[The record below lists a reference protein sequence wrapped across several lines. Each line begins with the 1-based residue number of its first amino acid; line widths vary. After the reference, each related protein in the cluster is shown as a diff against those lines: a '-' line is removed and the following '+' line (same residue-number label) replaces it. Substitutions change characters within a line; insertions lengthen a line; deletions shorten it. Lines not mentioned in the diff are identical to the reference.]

1 MPATRVIKPTEPIQ
15 PRDYLQVL
23 ARGLAIMEA
32 FNGQSEYLTAA
43 DLAKLVEL
51 PRATVRRC
59 LLTLQALGYVE
70 VMSDKLYRLAPK
82 VLLLSRAYTSSSL
95 LPRVAQPIVE
105 RLSETIKESCTV
117 WILSRD
123 EAIYVARSTR
133 RRKRSRFRDVGSD
146 VPMYVSSMGRCLLAS
161 LSERELDAYLQRVPL
176 RKHTAHTVVDRKKL
190 RSIIEEVRDQQ
201 YCLVDQEFD
210 LGMRTIAVPI
220 KNPVGRTVAALSA
233 TAEVDRTT
241 KRELVTRF
249 LPELRSAAAEI
260 GSYLSG

>member
-1 MPATRVIKPTEPIQ
+1 MPATRMTTTKEPIQ

-23 ARGLAIMEA
+23 ARGLVIMEA
-32 FNGQSEYLTAA
+32 FNSQNEYLTAA

-59 LLTLQALGYVE
+59 LLTLQSLGYVE
-70 VMSDKLYRLAPK
+70 VASDKFYRLAPK
-82 VLLLSRAYTSSSL
+82 VLLLARAYTSSSL

-133 RRKRSRFRDVGSD
+133 RRKGSRFRDVGSN
-146 VPMYVSSMGRCLLAS
+146 VPTYVSSMGRCLLAS
-161 LSERELDAYLQRVPL
+161 LSERELDAYLQRVQL
-176 RKHTAHTVVDRKKL
+176 RRHTALTVVDAKKL
-190 RSIIEEVRDQQ
+190 RSLIKEVRDQQ
-201 YCLVDQEFD
+201 FCLVDQEFD

-220 KNPVGRTVAALSA
+220 KDPAGRTVAALSA
-233 TAEVDRTT
+233 TSDADRTT
-241 KRELVTRF
+241 KRELVARF